1 MDLKM
6 SFLEKWL
13 PLRTKAHYYRIILIV
28 YLECVESPWKSLKS
42 P

>member
-6 SFLEKWL
+6 SFLKTWL

-28 YLECVESPWKSLKS
+28 YLECVESP
-42 P
+42 